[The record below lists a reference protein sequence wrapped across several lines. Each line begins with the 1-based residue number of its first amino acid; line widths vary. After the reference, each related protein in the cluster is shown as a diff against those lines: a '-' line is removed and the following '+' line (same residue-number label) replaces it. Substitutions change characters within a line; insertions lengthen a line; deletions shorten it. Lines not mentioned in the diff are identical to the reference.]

1 MASSTSALGASV
13 GSILVT
19 GGAGYIG
26 SHVAKAL
33 DLLGRD
39 LVIYD
44 NLSTGHRGAARWGR
58 LVVDDVHNVAR
69 LREVIREH
77 RVTAVLHFAASLLVG
92 ESVKDPIGYYANNVG
107 GTTALLQAMA
117 AESVSRFVFS
127 STAAVYGEPK
137 TAPITEDQPVHPI
150 NAYGETKLA
159 VERALPH
166 FERAYG
172 IRFVALRY
180 FNAAGADPDGDLGEE
195 HRTEVHLIPR
205 AIEAALGGPPLHVF
219 GTDYDTPDGTCLRDY
234 IHVTDLAD
242 AHLRALARLEHGGAS
257 DVFNLGTGKPFSVDE
272 VIRAVERA
280 SGRRVPAVRSPRR
293 EGDPAVLFGSSERSR
308 RELGWVP
315 RYVHLDDMVGT
326 AWAWRQAHPHG
337 YEDGAGQ

>member
-1 MASSTSALGASV
+1 MGTV
-13 GSILVT
+13 LVT

-33 DLLGRD
+33 SAGGRE
-39 LVIYD
+39 LVVYD
-44 NLSTGHRGAARWGR
+44 NLSTGHRGAARWGH

-69 LREVIREH
+69 LRELMRAH
-77 RVTAVLHFAASLLVG
+77 RVTAVMHFAASLLVG
-92 ESVKDPIGYYANNVG
+92 ESVRDPIGYYANNVG
-107 GTTALLQAMA
+107 GALAVLSAMQ
-117 AESVSRFVFS
+117 AESVSCFVFS

-172 IRFVALRY
+172 IRSVALRY
-180 FNAAGADPDGDLGEE
+180 FNAAGADPDGELGEE

-205 AIEAALGGPPLHVF
+205 AIEAALGGPPLHVV

-234 IHVTDLAD
+234 IHVSDLAD
-242 AHLRALARLEHGGAS
+242 AHLRALARLEGGGAS
-257 DVFNLGTGKPFSVDE
+257 DVFNLGTGKPFSVQD
-272 VIRAVERA
+272 VISAVERV
-280 SGRRVPAVRSPRR
+280 SGRTVPALRAPRR
-293 EGDPAVLFGSSERSR
+293 DGDPAVLFGSSERSR
-308 RELGWVP
+308 RELGWTPKHVQ
-315 RYVHLDDMVGT
+315 LDEMVGT

-337 YEDGAGQ
+337 YTSEAGN